1 MSTHDGQHDTTP
13 PEIDGRTAAN
23 SQQRLHALVEHG
35 PEAVMLLDERGQ
47 ILYANPAMTSLIGYD
62 AGELIDR
69 SIFSL
74 IHPDD
79 MEEIMRLH
87 AKIISITLAMHAIE
101 HRMQH
106 KNGSWRWL
114 EANALN
120 LLTKPD
126 IAAIV
131 YTYRD
136 GSRHR
141 DLTYQQNKTFLKDM
155 QELTEG
161 MVETVRQ
168 ALIVLDGEMKV
179 IKANEYFYEFFQAH
193 PRETEGVSI
202 YELGNG
208 QWNIPRLKE
217 LLERILPTSNPFDG
231 FEVENDFPGTG
242 RRTLLLNA
250 RQLKLH
256 GMDQERILLA
266 CEDITERREAERRK
280 DDFIVMASHE
290 LKTPVTS
297 LKGFTQILQSR
308 FKKRGDEQDL
318 HFLERM
324 DGQLN
329 KLTRLIKDLL
339 DLSRMRSGELPL
351 QESPVDLNEL
361 VQNTVADMREVAA
374 HRFLIEETE
383 RISIYG
389 DRERLEQVLLNLLV
403 NAVKYSP
410 GADKIVIRITRSG
423 EEAHVSVQDFG
434 IGIAEADQQKVFERF
449 YQVSDTKAK
458 PFSGMGIGLYLSN
471 EIVKRHRGRIQ
482 INSQPGQGAT
492 FLVALP
498 LLKDEEQSLVC

>member
-1 MSTHDGQHDTTP
+1 MHDQQHENTP
-13 PEIDGRTAAN
+13 PEIQNRTSAF
-23 SQQRLHALVEHG
+23 SQQSLHALIEHG
-35 PEAVMLLDERGQ
+35 PEAIMLLDEDGQ
-47 ILYANPAMTSLIGYD
+47 ILYTNEAMTSLIGYD
-62 AGELIDR
+62 AEELIG
-69 SIFSL
+69 SPVFSF
-74 IHPDD
+74 IHPEDV
-79 MEEIMRLH
+79 ELVRGHLV
-87 AKIISITLAMHAIE
+87 KIVSATLIIHTHE
-101 HRMQH
+101 HRMRH

-114 EANALN
+114 EVNASN
-120 LLTKPD
+120 LLKHPD
-126 IAAIV
+126 IGAIAF
-131 YTYRD
+131 TYRD
-136 GSRHR
+136 GSHHR
-141 DLTYQQNKTFLKDM
+141 DLTSQQNKAFLKDM
-155 QELTEG
+155 QALIAG

-193 PRETEGVSI
+193 PRETEGGSI

-231 FEVENDFPGTG
+231 FEVENDFPGIG
-242 RRTLLLNA
+242 HRVLLLNA

-256 GMDQERILLA
+256 GISQERILLA

-308 FKKRGDEQDL
+308 FKKRGDEQDM
-318 HFLERM
+318 HFLARM

-339 DLSRMRSGELPL
+339 DLSRMHSSEIPL

-361 VQNTVADMREVAA
+361 LQDTVADMREIAT
-374 HRFLIEETE
+374 HQFLIEETG

-389 DRERLEQVLLNLLV
+389 DRERLEQVFLNLLV

-410 GADKIVIRITRSG
+410 DADKIVIHIARTG
-423 EEAHVSVQDFG
+423 EEARVSVQDFG

-449 YQVSDTKAK
+449 YQVSDTKAR

-471 EIVKRHRGRIQ
+471 EIVKRHHGRIE
-482 INSQPGQGAT
+482 IHSQPGQGAT
-492 FLVALP
+492 FLVSLP
-498 LLKDEEQSLVC
+498 LVKAEEQSNIC

>member
-1 MSTHDGQHDTTP
+1 MHEQQHDNIP
-13 PEIDGRTAAN
+13 PEIDGKTAAS
-23 SQQRLHALVEHG
+23 SQQLLHALVEHG
-35 PEAVMLLDERGQ
+35 PEAVMLLDDHGQ
-47 ILYANPAMTSLIGYD
+47 ILYANPAMTALIGYD
-62 AGELIDR
+62 AEELTGR

-79 MEEIMRLH
+79 VEEIRSLH
-87 AKIISITLAMHAIE
+87 DKLISITLVMHAIE

-114 EANALN
+114 EANASN
-120 LLTKPD
+120 LLKQPD

-141 DLTYQQNKTFLKDM
+141 DLTSQQNKTFLKDM
-155 QELTEG
+155 QELIAG
-161 MVETVRQ
+161 IVETVRQ

-193 PRETEGVSI
+193 PREIEGVSI
-202 YELGNG
+202 YELGHG
-208 QWNIPRLKE
+208 LWNIPRLKE
-217 LLERILPTSNPFDG
+217 LLERILPSNNPFDG
-231 FEVENDFPGTG
+231 FEVENDFPGMG
-242 RRTLLLNA
+242 HRVMVLNA
-250 RQLKLH
+250 RQLKLN
-256 GMDQERILLA
+256 GTGQERILLA

-297 LKGFTQILQSR
+297 LKGFTQILQNR
-308 FKKRGDEQDL
+308 LKKRGDEQDL

-339 DLSRMRSGELPL
+339 DLSRMPSGELPL
-351 QESPVDLNEL
+351 QENLVDLNEL
-361 VQNTVADMREVAA
+361 VQNTVADMREVAT

-389 DRERLEQVLLNLLV
+389 DRERLEQVFLNLLV

-423 EEAHVSVQDFG
+423 EEAHISVQDFG
-434 IGIAEADQQKVFERF
+434 IGIAEADQHKVFERF

-471 EIVKRHRGRIQ
+471 EIVKRHRGRIE

-498 LLKDEEQSLVC
+498 LLKDEEQRKVC

>member
-1 MSTHDGQHDTTP
+1 MPDQQHENTSPDIPYTTATP
-13 PEIDGRTAAN
+13 YD
-23 SQQRLHALVEHG
+23 QQSLHALIEHG
-35 PEAVMLLDERGQ
+35 PEAVMLLNEDGH
-47 ILYANPAMTSLIGYD
+47 ILYTNQAMTSLIGYD
-62 AGELIDR
+62 TAELIGR
-69 SIFSL
+69 PLFSF
-74 IHPDD
+74 IHPEDV
-79 MEEIMRLH
+79 ETVRERL
-87 AKIISITLAMHAIE
+87 ATLISATLIINTHE
-101 HRMQH
+101 HRLRH
-106 KNGSWRWL
+106 KRGSWRWL
-114 EANALN
+114 EVNASN
-120 LLTKPD
+120 LLKHPE
-126 IAAIV
+126 IGAIV
-131 YTYRD
+131 LAYRD
-136 GSRHR
+136 ASHHR
-141 DLTYQQNKTFLKDM
+141 NLTSQQNKAFLKDM
-155 QELTEG
+155 QDLIAG

-168 ALIVLDGEMKV
+168 ALIVLDGEMRV

-193 PRETEGVSI
+193 PREIEGVSI
-202 YELGNG
+202 YELGSG

-217 LLERILPTSNPFDG
+217 LLERILPTNNPFDG

-242 RRTLLLNA
+242 HRVLLLNA

-256 GMDQERILLA
+256 GIGQERILLA

-318 HFLERM
+318 HFLARM

-351 QESPVDLNEL
+351 QESLVDLNEL
-361 VQNTVADMREVAA
+361 VQDTVADMREIAT
-374 HRFLIEETE
+374 HRFLVEESE

-410 GADKIVIRITRSG
+410 EADKIVIRISRTG
-423 EEAHVSVQDFG
+423 EEALVSVQDFG

-449 YQVSDTKAK
+449 YQVSDTKAR

-471 EIVKRHRGRIQ
+471 EIVKRHHGRIE
-482 INSQPGQGAT
+482 IHSQPGEGAT
-492 FLVALP
+492 FLVSLP
-498 LLKDEEQSLVC
+498 LLKMEEQA